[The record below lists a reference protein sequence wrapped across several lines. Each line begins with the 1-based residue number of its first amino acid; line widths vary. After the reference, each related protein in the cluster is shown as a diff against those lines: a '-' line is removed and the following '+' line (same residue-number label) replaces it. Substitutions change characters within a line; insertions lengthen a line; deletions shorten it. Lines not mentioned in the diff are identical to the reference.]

1 MAISPG
7 GRYVTP
13 MVTYF
18 KWFALAAVTASSCLP
33 EFVKKGLV
41 QWWLS
46 NRKNLMLRSMDSVL
60 KLLTQQSVNGCL
72 TMAHDEMNEVVDLDE
87 EVNNKTITGLHFTL
101 KVEISL
107 WKMERAGTTTKYKT
121 CILFAA

>member
-1 MAISPG
+1 MATSPG

-18 KWFALAAVTASSCLP
+18 KWFASAAVTASSCLP
-33 EFVKKGLV
+33 EFVKKGLD

-46 NRKNLMLRSMDSVL
+46 NRKNLMLRLMDSVL

-72 TMAHDEMNEVVDLDE
+72 TMAHDKMNEVVDLDE
-87 EVNNKTITGLHFTL
+87 EGNNKTITDLHFTL
-101 KVEISL
+101 K
-107 WKMERAGTTTKYKT
+107 Y
-121 CILFAA
+121 F

>member
-1 MAISPG
+1 MPISPS

-18 KWFALAAVTASSCLP
+18 KWFAMAAVTAFSCLP

-46 NRKNLMLRSMDSVL
+46 NRENLMLCSVDSVL
-60 KLLTQQSVNGCL
+60 KLLTPQSVNGCL
-72 TMAHDEMNEVVDLDE
+72 TMTHDEMKEVDDLDK
-87 EVNNKTITGLHFTL
+87 EV
-101 KVEISL
+101 S
-107 WKMERAGTTTKYKT
+107 
-121 CILFAA
+121 